1 MAKKNK
7 KPYRFVFHR
16 SSLLTKCVV
25 LATLVVTTAALLFLT
40 YHIREARNTEAEK
53 RAEADSYIHSNAEL
67 TDRTQNKGSI
77 EYYEQMAK
85 EELGYVKPGTVIFE
99 AQETT
104 P

>member
-7 KPYRFVFHR
+7 KRCRFVFHR

-25 LATLVVTTAALLFLT
+25 LSTLVVTTAALLFLT
-40 YHIREARNTEAEK
+40 YHISAARDVEAQK
-53 RAEADSYIHSNAEL
+53 QAEADSYIHSNADL
-67 TDRTQNKGSI
+67 TDKTQKKGSI
-77 EYYEQMAK
+77 EYYEELAK